1 MVGHRVALRF
11 VPCYGPFPSYQEESM
26 KKKTKKRAPAT
37 VKNSP
42 VPFSLARAYGAR
54 IAKRVATELTPARST
69 RKKTS
74 R

>member
-1 MVGHRVALRF
+1 
-11 VPCYGPFPSYQEESM
+11 M